1 MLNEKPQVVCLMGPT
16 AAGKTN
22 LAIEM
27 AENHGYEIV
36 SVDSALIYRGMD
48 IGTAKPD
55 LEMQKRAPHRLI
67 DIKEPTEVYSAADFV
82 SDAKNEIEAILKRG
96 NRPLLVGG
104 TMMYFNALIKGLAK
118 MPQAN
123 PEVRK
128 DIEKEAAEF
137 GWSHLHQELERLD
150 PESAKRI
157 HPNDPQRLQRAIEVC
172 RLSGRS
178 MTDLW
183 AEQQQS
189 AGDYQFASIAVM
201 PEERS
206 VLHDRIQQRF
216 DIMMEQGF
224 LAEVEALYA
233 RGDLNVDMP
242 SVRCVGYRQI
252 WAYLVGECDLD
263 EAIYRGVVAT
273 RQLAKR
279 QVTWLRSWENLQVF
293 DTFDKDLLSK
303 ALKSL

>member
-96 NRPLLVGG
+96 NKPLLVGG

-216 DIMMEQGF
+216 DIMMQQGF

-252 WAYLVGECDLD
+252 WAYLAGECDLD

>member
-27 AENHGYEIV
+27 AEKHGYEIV

-96 NRPLLVGG
+96 NKPLLVGG

-252 WAYLVGECDLD
+252 WAYLAGECDLD